1 MSGTPSAPGIFE
13 VELWPHNSMTPEG
26 FVAMI
31 GGSFAM
37 LCIPFVGLLG
47 TAALWGILPFGL
59 GVLALLWFGLKR
71 SLKDR
76 DIHERLTVTPDNA
89 MLVRRDPDG
98 ATRDWACNPYWV
110 RVEMHD
116 RVGSVKD
123 YLTLEGGERRVE
135 IGAFLTPEE
144 RRLLRQR
151 ILGVLGAVK
160 AP

>member
-1 MSGTPSAPGIFE
+1 MTGIFE

-26 FVAMI
+26 FVTMI

-37 LCIPFVGLLG
+37 LCIPLVGLLG

-59 GVLALLWFGLKR
+59 AVLGLLWLGLKR

-76 DIHERLTVTPDNA
+76 DIHERLTVTPDSA
-89 MLVRRDPDG
+89 TLVRRDPDG

-116 RVGSVKD
+116 RVGSIED

-135 IGAFLTPEE
+135 IGSFLTPEE

-151 ILGVLGAVK
+151 LLGVLGAIK
-160 AP
+160 SP